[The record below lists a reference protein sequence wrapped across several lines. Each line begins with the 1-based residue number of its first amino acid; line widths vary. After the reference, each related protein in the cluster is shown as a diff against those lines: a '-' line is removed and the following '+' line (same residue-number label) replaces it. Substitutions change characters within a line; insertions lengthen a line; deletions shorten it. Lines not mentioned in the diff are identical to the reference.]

1 MKEIL
6 SNKVAWI
13 DLTSPSHEELDIL
26 QNELKIPQAV
36 IDQIKIPSNRN
47 KMEFYKEF
55 FYAVLYF
62 PI

>member
-13 DLTSPSHEELDIL
+13 DLTSPSNEELDVL
-26 QNELKIPQAV
+26 QNELKIPAT
-36 IDQIKIPSNRN
+36 IINQIKIPSHRN
-47 KMEFYKEF
+47 KMEFYKDF